1 MASLT
6 TGTANFGDDV
16 FFNDTALMS
25 EFYQRMQNKGVRPE
39 FEIFEAGQIDNA
51 LKLVKKY
58 GPAGPL
64 MHWDFVL
71 GVPGSM
77 SGEPRNLAFLVD
89 RVPPGS
95 TWTCTG
101 IGRWHMPVT
110 MTALALGGNVRLG
123 FEDNIFLHKGV
134 LAEGE
139 RRARWPRRPAG
150 RRVGPAC
157 ATPDEARRILKTR
170 AVRQVS
176 RSRSD
181 RRARLGRVGAPR
193 GRRRAEAAAAG
204 RRSRTRSV
212 DRPDNANRRGRAR
225 EPEFSGPTGGTI
237 GGLTWQ
243 SVRDGGS
250 RRRGGHSLGIF
261 SKERPNDPGSDGL
274 LASLVQLGNL
284 LRSSPDLSGVVRSI
298 ATGAARTFGF
308 NEVTVYLS
316 APGDDLFRAARRRG
330 PRRGARP
337 GHPRHACA
345 RPAPSPPSCSSATR
359 SAARSSS
366 TTASMS
372 TRPTSAPCSRPPSR
386 VPARP
391 ASARPPAGS
400 AGDKLLVPLRD
411 RANRMIGVLDLA
423 DPADHG
429 LPTLDLAKELEV
441 FATFAAAA
449 VESARQYEELER
461 TTDLL
466 EQQLKVRHELLDVS
480 GALLSTLDHTAVFV
494 QIADVLKML
503 VDYDTID
510 IALVDETANEL
521 VTIFAQDKWANE
533 MLRFRQPLD
542 QGVGGWVVRHDE
554 PQLVNDMTHDPR
566 GVLVPGTDLE
576 PQASVL
582 VPLRFMGAVIGLL
595 AVDRLAGR
603 TFEERE
609 LEIVQLFANLAA
621 IAIRNARSYKEME
634 VQASTDGLTGLFN
647 HRRFQ
652 EALALEVARAERY
665 DTEFCLLMMD
675 LDRFKAVND
684 TVGHQRGDEVLRD
697 VADVLRRCSRE
708 SDFAARYGGE
718 EFAMILPHADIDEAR
733 QVAERVRG
741 QVADLSAV
749 EPGLQVTMSVGI
761 ASFPHHASD
770 TDGILGAADAAL
782 LSAKARGRNCVYT
795 SVTTSPRGFAGQ
807 TPLAGLGRRFA
818 PRAGFS
824 AGRGRRSCGGPA
836 GARDRRRRR
845 RPDGRGSPSGASR
858 AQAPR
863 STTWSRRCSTAPNA
877 GTAPATR
884 RVCEASRSRG
894 WRGRSPSCAPTLT
907 GRRRGAALRAE
918 AGRRFD
924 PRMVNRFLAFLGE
937 EASHWNPLDGI
948 AEGRA

>member
-1 MASLT
+1 M
-6 TGTANFGDDV
+6 
-16 FFNDTALMS
+16 
-25 EFYQRMQNKGVRPE
+25 
-39 FEIFEAGQIDNA
+39 
-51 LKLVKKY
+51 
-58 GPAGPL
+58 
-64 MHWDFVL
+64 
-71 GVPGSM
+71 
-77 SGEPRNLAFLVD
+77 
-89 RVPPGS
+89 
-95 TWTCTG
+95 
-101 IGRWHMPVT
+101 
-110 MTALALGGNVRLG
+110 
-123 FEDNIFLHKGV
+123 
-134 LAEGE
+134 
-139 RRARWPRRPAG
+139 
-150 RRVGPAC
+150 
-157 ATPDEARRILKTR
+157 
-170 AVRQVS
+170 
-176 RSRSD
+176 
-181 RRARLGRVGAPR
+181 
-193 GRRRAEAAAAG
+193 
-204 RRSRTRSV
+204 
-212 DRPDNANRRGRAR
+212 
-225 EPEFSGPTGGTI
+225 
-237 GGLTWQ
+237 
-243 SVRDGGS
+243 RDGGA

-261 SKERPNDPGSDGL
+261 SKERVSDPGADGL

-308 NEVTVYLS
+308 NEVTVYLN
-316 APGDDLFRAARRRG
+316 APGDDLFRAHAVVGRDETRDQAILDTPVPTKAFIALMPERYQIG
-330 PRRGARP
+330 CAFFVDHREHEYTPEERSYFPLPENNLGKSGERP
-337 GHPRHACA
+337 SGEWQRD
-345 RPAPSPPSCSSATR
+345 
-359 SAARSSS
+359 
-366 TTASMS
+366 
-372 TRPTSAPCSRPPSR
+372 
-386 VPARP
+386 
-391 ASARPPAGS
+391 
-400 AGDKLLVPLRD
+400 DKLLVPLRD
-411 RANRMIGVLDLA
+411 RANHMIGVLDLA

-449 VESARQYEELER
+449 VESARQYEQLER

-480 GALLSTLDHTAVFV
+480 GSLLSTLDPTAVFV

-533 MLRFRQPLD
+533 MLRFRQSLD

-603 TFEERE
+603 TFDERE

-665 DTEFCLLMMD
+665 DTEFCLLMLD
-675 LDRFKAVND
+675 LDRFKSVND

-718 EFAMILPHADIDEAR
+718 EFTMILPHADVDEAR
-733 QVAERVRG
+733 RVAERVRG

-749 EPGLQVTMSVGI
+749 EPGLLVTVSVGV
-761 ASFPHHASD
+761 ASFPHHAAD

-782 LSAKARGRNCVYT
+782 LSAKKSGRNCVYT
-795 SVTTSPRGFAGQ
+795 FGDDEAHGGLVGQ
-807 TPLAGLGRRFA
+807 TPLAGFGRRFA
-818 PRAGFS
+818 LRAGFS
-824 AGRGRRSCGGPA
+824 QQEADALAAALEVLETSQASPGLRVAGPIPVAGGEVPLVDHLFEALLYGTERWDGAGYPEGLRGESIPRV
-836 GARDRRRRR
+836 ARAFAVLR
-845 RPDGRGSPSGASR
+845 AYSR
-858 AQAPR
+858 QGVD
-863 STTWSRRCSTAPNA
+863 SS
-877 GTAPATR
+877 AT
-884 RVCEASRSRG
+884 
-894 WRGRSPSCAPTLT
+894 
-907 GRRRGAALRAE
+907 LRAE

-937 EASHWNPLDGI
+937 EASHWNPLDGV